1 LAVTDGTIRLLR
13 PGPVVLPGIA
23 LTRSEGIE
31 APGQMAAHYAPSKP
45 LRINAKVARD
55 GEWMIGFGPI
65 TGTVSLSLSG
75 DLIEASARLFALLHD
90 ADAND
95 YPAIAVA
102 PVPDTGLGVAINDR
116 LRRAATR

>member
-1 LAVTDGTIRLLR
+1 
-13 PGPVVLPGIA
+13 
-23 LTRSEGIE
+23 
-31 APGQMAAHYAPSKP
+31 MAAHYAPSKP
-45 LRINAKVARD
+45 LRINATAARD